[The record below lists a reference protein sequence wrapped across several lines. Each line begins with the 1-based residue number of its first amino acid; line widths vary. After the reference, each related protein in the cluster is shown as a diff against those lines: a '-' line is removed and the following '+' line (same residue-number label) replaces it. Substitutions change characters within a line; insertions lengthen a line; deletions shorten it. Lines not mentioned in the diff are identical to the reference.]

1 MQIAAGYLAEL
12 GLSFQIVAKP
22 YTPALQDILMMEALD
37 RANIPPLDWVIVAD
51 TDELY
56 NYGYS
61 HLAAVVAQM
70 DISGASY
77 ALGEM
82 LDHVARNGSL
92 ATLQVQTKHGDSQ
105 AKAKLFLITQMVR
118 LCFLLVQ
125 TANHEM

>member
-1 MQIAAGYLAEL
+1 MQAAAGLLGEL

-56 NYGYS
+56 TYKFPS
-61 HLAAVVAQM
+61 LKEVVADM
-70 DISGASY
+70 EASGATY

-92 ATLQVQTKHGDSQ
+92 VRLQVG
-105 AKAKLFLITQMVR
+105 
-118 LCFLLVQ
+118 
-125 TANHEM
+125 